1 MNGRRTRTGNR
12 AVVFMSGLLG
22 ILGIMMAVAPGA
34 APADPPLGIGQ
45 AKQLFID
52 DYVIGSVKDLRRK
65 VHEPRRY
72 EQNPILTGTKSWEK
86 WLIGVNGRP
95 MLYDEETR
103 EFKMWYG
110 SYLSDKA
117 APSGLRYR
125 VCYATSKDGIHWVR
139 PDLGEVEWEGSRKNN
154 LIKWG
159 VQWMRRPNV
168 IKDLHD
174 PDPSRRYKMTYVDVF
189 DGKTAITKAFSA
201 DGIRWQLN
209 VDGKP
214 WFRMNHGANLLGWD
228 PRVERYVIFT
238 KMPGS
243 QDSMGRATSTDFLNW
258 TDPQT
263 VLAPDPT
270 ERNANFKG
278 LTAFSYGDIYLGFLY
293 NFERQ
298 PDGFL
303 VSQAELAMSRDGVKW
318 QRVAPGEPCFRLGP
332 KGSWESHG
340 VFPVAPVI
348 HKDRIMVFYCAWNVP
363 YGVDDMKRV
372 EAGWVENGMRKQH
385 AIGLST
391 LRLDGFVSLEA
402 GPRPGSVTTKT
413 VELAGGTLEVNAD
426 VRGDLRVELLDE
438 AERPLEG
445 YSAADC
451 EPVRSDSLKHTIRW
465 KEKSSL
471 EPLRG
476 RSVRVRFILR
486 DGAIYAFQFTGEKS

>member
-1 MNGRRTRTGNR
+1 
-12 AVVFMSGLLG
+12 
-22 ILGIMMAVAPGA
+22 
-34 APADPPLGIGQ
+34 
-45 AKQLFID
+45 
-52 DYVIGSVKDLRRK
+52 
-65 VHEPRRY
+65 
-72 EQNPILTGTKSWEK
+72 
-86 WLIGVNGRP
+86 
-95 MLYDEETR
+95 MLYDEESR

-110 SYLSDKA
+110 TYLSDKA

-209 VDGKP
+209 ADGKP

-258 TDPQT
+258 SDPQT
-263 VLAPDPT
+263 VLAPGAT

-318 QRVAPGEPCFRLGP
+318 QRVAPGEPCFRLGS

-363 YGVDDMKRV
+363 YGDDHEAG
-372 EAGWVENGMRKQH
+372 EAGWVENGMRKQY
-385 AIGLST
+385 AIGLAT

-426 VRGDLRVELLDE
+426 VRGDLRVELLDA

-451 EPVRSDSLKHTIRW
+451 EPVRSDSLRHISGGKRSRV
-465 KEKSSL
+465 SSRCAEGRPGCASSCGMGPSTPFSLSAKNLDWCRMAHRNRQRDPYRNRPAACRPHSTAARQHESPDQDPGGVNLRLGWLWVAWTGFKGYFSRHNASAYPRL
-471 EPLRG
+471 EC
-476 RSVRVRFILR
+476 
-486 DGAIYAFQFTGEKS
+486 